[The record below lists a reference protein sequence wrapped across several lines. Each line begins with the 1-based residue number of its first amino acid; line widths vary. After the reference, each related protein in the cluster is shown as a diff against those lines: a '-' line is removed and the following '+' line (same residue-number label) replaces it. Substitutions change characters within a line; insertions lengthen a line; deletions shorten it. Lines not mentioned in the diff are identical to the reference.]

1 MILEKFGNLSSYKET
16 EKLIISY
23 ILQHLNDLDK
33 ITISTLA
40 KETFTSNSTIIRFC
54 KKFDCEGFSDFKI
67 KLIKETQYYYQNIKS
82 IDPDMN

>member
-54 KKFDCEGFSDFKI
+54 KKYIIKFFNCYHKLTFFFYNFKL
-67 KLIKETQYYYQNIKS
+67 KG
-82 IDPDMN
+82 